1 MPKYIAT
8 QSVGQFMPGDE
19 IKGLDAERIQ
29 ALLASGAIEEY
40 KAPEPQQSDDSV
52 LAKLQ
57 AENAEQAAQI
67 QALTDEN
74 AKLQA
79 ALDEAQ
85 KQAET
90 PAKPATASKT
100 TTKAAATKAAE

>member
-1 MPKYIAT
+1 MPKHIAK
-8 QSVGQFMPGDE
+8 QSIGQFMPGDE
-19 IKGLDAERIQ
+19 IKGLNDERIQ
-29 ALLASGAIEEY
+29 ALLDSGAIEEY

-79 ALDEAQ
+79 ALDEVK
-85 KQAET
+85 KQTET
-90 PAKPATASKT
+90 PVKPATASKT
-100 TTKAAATKAAE
+100 PTKVAATKAAE